1 MIPIVT
7 TLADLHL
14 HSDCSDGTL
23 DPDALVRHV
32 AACGV
37 GLLALTDHDT
47 LAGCET
53 AARAC
58 AQAGVRFVAGVEVST
73 EWRGQSI
80 HVIALAP
87 RAQDAGLDAHLDDIR
102 TRRRARILA
111 IGERLERRARLPGT
125 EIARLILER
134 HAVPTRVHVARALVE
149 RGDVAD
155 VQLAFDRWLG
165 RGRDAHVPVDWPAL
179 PQTLGV
185 LDAAGATTVL
195 AHPHRYR
202 LSGGALRAL
211 VDEFAADG
219 GGALEVSV
227 AGMARHDLDRVA
239 TLARRARLAGSCG
252 SDFHDPRVPWNTPG
266 RFAKL
271 PADIE
276 PVAGRFVA

>member
-1 MIPIVT
+1 MIAAVT
-7 TLADLHL
+7 PLADLHL
-14 HSDCSDGTL
+14 HSDRSDGTL

-37 GLLALTDHDT
+37 RLLALTDHDT
-47 LAGCET
+47 MAGCD
-53 AARAC
+53 AAALAC
-58 AQAGVRFVAGVEVST
+58 AREGVGFVAGVEVST
-73 EWRGQSI
+73 SWRGQSI

-87 RAQDAGLDAHLDDIR
+87 RIADAALVAHLQGVR
-102 TRRRARILA
+102 ARRHARILA
-111 IGERLERRARLPGT
+111 IGERLERRAHLPGR
-125 EIARLILER
+125 EIAQGILER

-149 RGDVAD
+149 RGDADD
-155 VQLAFDRWLG
+155 VQSAFDRWLG
-165 RGRDAHVPVDWPAL
+165 RGRDAHVPVDWPDL
-179 PQTLGV
+179 PRTLGV
-185 LDAAGATTVL
+185 LHAAGATTVL

-211 VDEFAADG
+211 IEEFAAGG

-227 AGMARHDLDRVA
+227 CGMARHDLDRVA